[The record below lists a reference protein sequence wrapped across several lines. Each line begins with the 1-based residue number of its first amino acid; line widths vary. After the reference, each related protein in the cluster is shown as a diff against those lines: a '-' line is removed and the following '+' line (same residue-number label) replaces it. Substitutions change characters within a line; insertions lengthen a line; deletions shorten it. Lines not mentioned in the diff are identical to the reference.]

1 MAIEGDRKKD
11 QNVPDML
18 QVELQGPKTKQL
30 VDLSV
35 EKGNP
40 NAYKQVTMDGLNIMI
55 GFGPKFTILLSLKLD
70 DFVMETYPEVLLQV
84 LTKAIKIIDEGKETP
99 YKIYMNHVLNHKGYR
114 FFQSSFDP
122 DRMGTVLSV
131 NHDYWGT
138 LISYIGYTFLFLGMF
153 LSSSG
158 KEPTSGN

>member
-1 MAIEGDRKKD
+1 M

-55 GFGPKFTILLSLKLD
+55 GFGPKL
-70 DFVMETYPEVLLQV
+70 YN
-84 LTKAIKIIDEGKETP
+84 TP
-99 YKIYMNHVLNHKGYR
+99 FALN
-114 FFQSSFDP
+114 
-122 DRMGTVLSV
+122 
-131 NHDYWGT
+131 
-138 LISYIGYTFLFLGMF
+138 
-153 LSSSG
+153 
-158 KEPTSGN
+158 